1 MHTNEHEPVSK
12 MGTRN
17 DFTEWMRES
26 VVINQRTF
34 NVNDVIGNFPKD
46 KAGRIINIREVIQR
60 RNFRDF
66 DG

>member
-1 MHTNEHEPVSK
+1 